1 MPSTEVILAA
11 AAHEHGLPISH
22 IKGFVTSLLRTDVKW
37 DNETRRQFLIEID
50 LETDRLAEYIKLLCR
65 PRSAETRRVHYG
77 AAARELSHPAAVI
90 ERAFQRIRSS
100 LQDRRLRLDLSP
112 TVHSVRMNGSQI
124 ERVLANLIQNAIK
137 YSPQGTEIR
146 VSARIVDDCEL
157 QLSVEDE
164 GPGIPAAER
173 ERIFEPFFRRQTPEQ
188 SEVSGYGL
196 GLAICRSIVRA
207 HGGRIQ
213 VTDRPGGGARF
224 SVFLPTQVPAGIDS
238 NYQLKEQANGPATDS
253 ATYSRCGGRSAD
265 EQAALQQP
273 QGQRLRR
280 TISGGYSPGASAD
293 TAHAH

>member
-11 AAHEHGLPISH
+11 AAHEHRLPLSH

-77 AAARELSHPAAVI
+77 AAARSYRTAADQELSHPAAVI

-224 SVFLPTQVPAGIDS
+224 SVFLPTQVPAGSSIATS
-238 NYQLKEQANGPATDS
+238 N
-253 ATYSRCGGRSAD
+253 
-265 EQAALQQP
+265 
-273 QGQRLRR
+273 
-280 TISGGYSPGASAD
+280 
-293 TAHAH
+293 